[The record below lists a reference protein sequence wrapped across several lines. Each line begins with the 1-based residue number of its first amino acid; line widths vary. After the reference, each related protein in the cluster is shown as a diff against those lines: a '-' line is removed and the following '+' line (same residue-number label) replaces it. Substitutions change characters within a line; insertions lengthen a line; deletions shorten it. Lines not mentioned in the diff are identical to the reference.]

1 MKVPKNQQLQVKLIN
16 KNFVKKTTCKIYQTD
31 YFNLFLSLA
40 LYM

>member
-1 MKVPKNQQLQVKLIN
+1 MKVPKNQQIHSKLIN
-16 KNFVKKTTCKIYQTD
+16 KNIVKKTTCKVYQTD